1 METSYALVDKDTP
14 PTALTKTSPVDGR
27 KMQLVFSDEFE
38 RDDRTFWP
46 VSRSPIGFSFV
57 LIIRRETIHIGKRLI

>member
-1 METSYALVDKDTP
+1 MINATGQVMETSYALVDKDTP

-38 RDDRTFWP
+38 QDDRTFWP
-46 VSRSPIGFSFV
+46 VS
-57 LIIRRETIHIGKRLI
+57 LRLTNSSLD